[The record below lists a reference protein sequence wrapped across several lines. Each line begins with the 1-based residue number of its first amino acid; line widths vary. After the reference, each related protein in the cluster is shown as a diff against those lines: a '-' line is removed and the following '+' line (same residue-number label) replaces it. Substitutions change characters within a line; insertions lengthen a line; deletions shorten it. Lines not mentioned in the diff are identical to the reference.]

1 MRIRR
6 RKKTIISK
14 PSNRS
19 IMMKIN
25 IGLIGAGRM
34 GKVFANTLA
43 YTVSEVELVAVA
55 DSNEECLKETQ
66 EKYGIAKGYKDYR
79 KILDDKD
86 IDAVVISTP
95 TNTHSQIIK
104 DAALAGKN
112 IFSEKPLSQ
121 NIKECD
127 DAIAIVKQTGVKLQL
142 GFMRRF
148 DAPYMMAKSKI
159 MEGLIGKPVMFKAVS
174 RDPKRSS
181 LEFARR
187 ENSGGL
193 IVDMGVHDFD
203 LARWLMGSEVDRVYS
218 EGTCIAYPELKE
230 VGDIDNVV
238 VNLKFTSG
246 AVGNIDMSRNAVY
259 GYDIRTEVLG
269 TEGSVWI
276 GYLQQTAMLML
287 NRQGVTHDTVPY
299 FMERFGLAYAEE
311 IRAFVKHIV
320 DGTTPTVS
328 GEDARAATA
337 IGIAATLSLD
347 EQRFVKVS
355 EVL

>member
-1 MRIRR
+1 
-6 RKKTIISK
+6 
-14 PSNRS
+14 
-19 IMMKIN
+19 MKIR

-43 YTVSEVELVAVA
+43 YTVSEVELAAVA
-55 DSNEECLKETQ
+55 DPDQNTLQSVKDQ
-66 EKYGIAKGYKDYR
+66 YAIPKGFLDYR
-79 KILDDKD
+79 QLLDEKD
-86 IDAVVISTP
+86 IDAVVISSP
-95 TNTHSQIIK
+95 TNTHSQIVK
-104 DAALAGKN
+104 EAAIRGKH

-121 NIKECD
+121 KISECD
-127 DAIAIVKQTGVKLQL
+127 DAINIVKKSGVKLQL

-148 DAPYMMAKSKI
+148 DAPYTQAKQRI
-159 MEGLIGKPVMFKAVS
+159 LEGAIGKPVMFKSIS
-174 RDPKRSS
+174 RDPKRTS
-181 LEFARR
+181 LEFAKR

-203 LARWLMGSEVDRVYS
+203 LARWLMDSEVVRVHS
-218 EGTCIAYPELKE
+218 EGTCLAFPELKE
-230 VGDIDNVV
+230 VGDIDNVCI
-238 VNLKFTSG
+238 NLRFASG

-269 TEGSVWI
+269 TEGSIWI

-287 NRQGVTHDTVPY
+287 NKQGVTHDTVPY

-311 IRAFVKHIV
+311 IRTFVRHII
-320 DGTTPTVS
+320 DDTQPTVT
-328 GEDARAATA
+328 GEDAKAASA

-347 EQRFVKVS
+347 EQRPVDVK